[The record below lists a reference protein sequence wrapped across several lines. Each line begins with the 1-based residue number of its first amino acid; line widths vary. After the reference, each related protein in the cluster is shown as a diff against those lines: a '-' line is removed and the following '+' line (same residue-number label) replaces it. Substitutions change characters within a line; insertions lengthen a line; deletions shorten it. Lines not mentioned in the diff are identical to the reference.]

1 MATIHLFLTG
11 KGGVGKSYA
20 ASLLYQY
27 LRKKL
32 SERSD
37 RPYQLVAYDT
47 DPVNSTFAG
56 YAEFEVIGLKL
67 MDGDDIDPSA
77 FDRLMEEICSLNDD
91 EAQVIVDNGASCYV
105 SLCSYIK
112 GNEAFDTLRAEGHT
126 VTIHTLVTGG
136 QALGETL
143 NELRTLTRHFPDVP
157 IAVWLNPYFGAISL
171 DGQKFQDFKLYQ
183 EASSGIKAIIE
194 IPALKQVLFAKDMES
209 LLARKWSFEAGIHS
223 SLPLMTRQRLKN
235 IWRNIERAIDLACLV

>member
-11 KGGVGKSYA
+11 KGGVGKSFA

-32 SERSD
+32 SERSE
-37 RPYQLVAYDT
+37 RPYQLIAYDT
-47 DPVNSTFAG
+47 DPINSTFAG
-56 YAEFEVIGLKL
+56 YAEFEVTGLKI

-77 FDRLMEEICSLNDD
+77 FDRLMEELCSLDE
-91 EAQVIVDNGASCYV
+91 EAQAVVDNGASCYV

-112 GNEAFDTLRAEGHT
+112 GNAAFDTLQAEGHT
-126 VTIHTLVTGG
+126 VVIHTVVTGG

-157 IAVWLNPYFGAISL
+157 IVVWLNPYFGAISM
-171 DGQKFQDFKLYQ
+171 DGQKFQDFKFYQ
-183 EASSGIKAIIE
+183 EASASIRAIIE
-194 IPALKQVLFAKDMES
+194 IPPQKQVLFARDLEN
-209 LLARKWSFEAGIHS
+209 LLARKWSFEAGVNS
-223 SLPLMTRQRLKN
+223 SLPIMSRQRLKN
-235 IWRNIERAIDLACLV
+235 IWRDIEKVIDLACLV